1 MKHLSL
7 LGVVLWI
14 VSLGLNVQAQD
25 NPAQPTDTSAAE
37 AKADK
42 PAATKDEAAKK
53 KIRSGSY
60 LVGNR
65 GIQPEVDRRG
75 DFERRR
81 DLELIKHYTRRAQ
94 LDVIAPSKT
103 GGANGVFGTLG

>member
-25 NPAQPTDTSAAE
+25 NPAQPTDTSAE

-42 PAATKDEAAKK
+42 PAATKDEAAKNPVGF
-53 KIRSGSY
+53 ILWAIAAFSLRSIG
-60 LVGNR
+60 
-65 GIQPEVDRRG
+65 
-75 DFERRR
+75 
-81 DLELIKHYTRRAQ
+81 A
-94 LDVIAPSKT
+94 VILNVA
-103 GGANGVFGTLG
+103 AI